1 MKIALLMFDFIWS
14 QANLFLP
21 KGHLLQAVVLS
32 YLQNALKLTLSDM
45 FLKQSTFGVD
55 FKSGFSFH
63 ICFQIDF

>member
-21 KGHLLQAVVLS
+21 KGLLLQAVVLS

-45 FLKQSTFGVD
+45 CLKWFTFGVD
-55 FKSGFSFH
+55 FKSGSSFH
-63 ICFQIDF
+63 ICCHIDF

>member
-1 MKIALLMFDFIWS
+1 MKIALLMFNFIGN

-21 KGHLLQAVVLS
+21 KGLLLQAVVLS
-32 YLQNALKLTLSDM
+32 YLQNALKLRLSDM

-63 ICFQIDF
+63 ICCQIDF